1 MDRDDQNRT
10 EMFSTVDGLMDQNN
24 SIWSVV
30 PAINETTADFKVII
44 ADVGES
50 IRKQA
55 TATGGAGDEKT
66 NVRLSFEEKILEIA
80 DQLSALAAK
89 NNDVNL
95 GAQVEW
101 SLSSLDKMGVDEL
114 EALGKTVSGL
124 ATANLAA
131 LAAYG
136 ITAADVAALD
146 GLTARFHTVKNAP
159 RTAIAGRKGQT
170 QTQPVLV
177 AKGMS
182 LLRNRLDKQMTK
194 FKKSN
199 PEFYAAYRSARVIVD
214 RGGSSGP
221 GKSSPTPPP
230 APPAK

>member
-1 MDRDDQNRT
+1 MKRSPISKSSSLTLASPSANRPP
-10 EMFSTVDGLMDQNN
+10 SR
-24 SIWSVV
+24 
-30 PAINETTADFKVII
+30 AA
-44 ADVGES
+44 
-50 IRKQA
+50 R
-55 TATGGAGDEKT
+55 GDAKT

-89 NNDVNL
+89 NNDALL

-101 SLSSLDKMGVDEL
+101 SLSALDKMGVDDL
-114 EALGKTVSGL
+114 EALGKTVSSL

-146 GLTARFHTVKNAP
+146 GLTARFHSVKNAP
-159 RTAIAGRKGQT
+159 RLAIAGRKGQT
-170 QTQPVLV
+170 ETQPVLV
-177 AKGMS
+177 SKGTS

-199 PEFYAAYRSARVIVD
+199 PEFYAAYPSARVIVD
-214 RGGSSGP
+214 RGGSGGST
-221 GKSSPTPPP
+221 PTPPTP
-230 APPAK
+230 PTAPAK

>member
-101 SLSSLDKMGVDEL
+101 SLSALDKMGVDDL

-146 GLTARFHTVKNAP
+146 GLTARFHSESVWKLGLAASSSFSSSSSSSKTLVRS
-159 RTAIAGRKGQT
+159 RTRTRTTTRTNG
-170 QTQPVLV
+170 
-177 AKGMS
+177 
-182 LLRNRLDKQMTK
+182 
-194 FKKSN
+194 
-199 PEFYAAYRSARVIVD
+199 
-214 RGGSSGP
+214 
-221 GKSSPTPPP
+221 
-230 APPAK
+230 